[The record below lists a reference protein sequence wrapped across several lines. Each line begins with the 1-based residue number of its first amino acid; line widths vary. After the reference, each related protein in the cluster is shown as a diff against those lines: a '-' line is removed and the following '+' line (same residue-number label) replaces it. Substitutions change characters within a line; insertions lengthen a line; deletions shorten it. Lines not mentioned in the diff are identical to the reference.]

1 MNPAMN
7 MSEGLLAT
15 MLQSL
20 RESALQLVRTP
31 TEGGNHLFWLYLVSA
46 VILALVS
53 YALYRRQDGYSPRKI
68 LGYFF
73 PKSVYLHPSARV
85 DYQIFVANQ
94 FVGPL
99 VAIAISG
106 LTALIAS
113 NVGRF
118 MVQTFGVTE
127 NPLPSGM
134 PTAVAVTLVTAMV
147 SDFRTYVVHLVHHH
161 VPLLWEFHRVHH
173 TAEVLTPITL
183 FRKHPFYD
191 TIGNLLFEPI
201 NAVLQGVTLY
211 FFFGEFA
218 VATLFGANAVY
229 SLFRL
234 FGANLR
240 HTHIWLSWGPVL
252 SRIFISPAQHQIHH
266 SIDPKHAD
274 TNMGEV
280 FAIWDWIFGTI
291 YVPKEREE
299 LVYGVVGGPPQE
311 HPTLRAAY
319 LVPISNSGRIVAG
332 WFKPAAARKAVP
344 SRPRGRSQRKKK
356 QRRKRRRR

>member
-7 MSEGLLAT
+7 TFEGLLAT
-15 MLQSL
+15 TLQSL
-20 RESALQLVRTP
+20 RQSGLQFVRVP
-31 TEGGNHLFWLYLVSA
+31 FDAGNHLFWLYLVSS
-46 VILALVS
+46 VILAVIS
-53 YALYRRQDGYSPRKI
+53 YGLYQRQDGFSPRKI
-68 LGYFF
+68 FGYFF
-73 PKSVYLHPSARV
+73 PKSVYFHPSARV
-85 DYQIFVANQ
+85 DYQLFVANQ
-94 FVGPL
+94 FVVPL
-99 VAIAISG
+99 VGIAISG
-106 LTALIAS
+106 LTAVIAS
-113 NVGRF
+113 SVGRF

-134 PTAVAVTLVTAMV
+134 PTLVAVTLVTAMV

-201 NAVLQGVTLY
+201 YAVLQGVTLY
-211 FFFGEFA
+211 FFFGEFS
-218 VATLFGANAVY
+218 VATLFGVNAVY

-266 SIDPKHAD
+266 SVDPKHTD
-274 TNMGEV
+274 KNMGEV
-280 FAIWDWIFGTI
+280 FAFWDWIFGTI
-291 YVPKEREE
+291 YIPKEREE
-299 LVYGVVGGPPQE
+299 LVYGIVGSPPQE
-311 HPTLRAAY
+311 HPTLLAAY
-319 LVPISNSGRIVAG
+319 LVPLRNSERMTAG

-344 SRPRGRSQRKKK
+344 ARSRNRSNRKKK
-356 QRRKRRRR
+356 PRRKRRRR